1 MRQSDPSNRGTRGG
15 QAGRSAYALRSH
27 PPPGRARA
35 EGESKMKEPAR
46 HASLPWTQAED
57 DNLRKL
63 ALAGA
68 SSGEIGHH
76 LNRTISSVRSRAR
89 RLNIILKKDCE
100 TLPDGLKA
108 KGK

>member
-1 MRQSDPSNRGTRGG
+1 
-15 QAGRSAYALRSH
+15 
-27 PPPGRARA
+27 
-35 EGESKMKEPAR
+35 MKEPAR

-68 SSGEIGHH
+68 ISGEIGHQ
-76 LNRTISSVRSRAR
+76 LNRTKSSVQSRAR

>member
-1 MRQSDPSNRGTRGG
+1 
-15 QAGRSAYALRSH
+15 
-27 PPPGRARA
+27 
-35 EGESKMKEPAR
+35 MKPVR
-46 HASLPWTQAED
+46 HASLPWTQVED

-68 SSGEIGHH
+68 ISGEIGRQ
-76 LNRTISSVRSRAR
+76 LNRTISAVQSRAR

-108 KGK
+108 KK